1 MAQNSRKWNPEND
14 PDKLTQ
20 DEKLVMIARAPE
32 KFNHL
37 YNKPR
42 VKTNFTIV
50 ANDLTKVEY
59 KNILED
65 ARQVIDF
72 FNKNCIINAQR

>member
-1 MAQNSRKWNPEND
+1 MAQSSERWNPEND

-20 DEKLVMIARAPE
+20 NERMVMIALAP
-32 KFNHL
+32 KRFNFL

-42 VKTNFTIV
+42 RKTDFTTV

-59 KNILED
+59 KDILQE

-72 FNKNCIINAQR
+72 FNKNCILNVKR